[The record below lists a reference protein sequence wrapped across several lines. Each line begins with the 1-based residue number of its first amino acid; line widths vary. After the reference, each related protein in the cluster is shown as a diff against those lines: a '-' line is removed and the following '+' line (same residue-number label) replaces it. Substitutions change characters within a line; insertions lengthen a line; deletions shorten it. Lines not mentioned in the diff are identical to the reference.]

1 MQSSSIISRSHE
13 ETWYYKIKNNTMF
26 KQVIIIISLFVLTG
40 CMNNLQDSYQGLDR
54 KLVKS
59 GQFYITTYQKITDPT
74 KPYIFY
80 IEGDG
85 NAFKNKR
92 PTLNPTPH
100 GLMMIKLAAS
110 DPRANIIY
118 IARPCQYTP
127 ISLNYACNDHT
138 YWTSKR
144 LSNEAIDVI
153 NMVIDQVNDGKGFHL
168 IGFSGGGGIAVLIA
182 ARNPNVIDIIT
193 ISGNLDTEGF
203 TAYHSVSPMQKS
215 LNPIDYAKKLNH
227 IPQLHLS
234 GSQDKII
241 PPFIAKHFVKAS
253 NSRCVKQKIYNAQHN
268 KGWEKLWHQILQEE
282 VSCK

>member
-1 MQSSSIISRSHE
+1 MI
-13 ETWYYKIKNNTMF
+13 
-26 KQVIIIISLFVLTG
+26 KQVTIIISLFMLTS

-54 KLVKS
+54 KLVQS

-74 KPYIFY
+74 KPYVFY

-92 PTLNPTPH
+92 PTLDPTPH

-110 DPRANIIY
+110 DPRPNIVY
-118 IARPCQYTP
+118 VARPCQYTP
-127 ISLNYACNDHT
+127 ISLNSVCHDHK
-138 YWTSKR
+138 YWTTGR
-144 LSNEAIDVI
+144 LSNEAINVI
-153 NMVIDQVNDGKGFHL
+153 NMVTDQVSNGKGFHL
-168 IGFSGGGGIAVLIA
+168 IGFSGGGGVAVLVA

-203 TAYHSVSPMQKS
+203 TAYHNVSPMRES
-215 LNPIDYAKKLNH
+215 LNPINYAKQINH

-241 PPFIAKHFVKAS
+241 PPFIAEHFAKAS
-253 NSRCVKQKIYNAQHN
+253 NSRCVKQKIYSAQHS
-268 KGWEKLWHQILQEE
+268 KGWETLWKQILQEE
-282 VSCK
+282 EVSCK